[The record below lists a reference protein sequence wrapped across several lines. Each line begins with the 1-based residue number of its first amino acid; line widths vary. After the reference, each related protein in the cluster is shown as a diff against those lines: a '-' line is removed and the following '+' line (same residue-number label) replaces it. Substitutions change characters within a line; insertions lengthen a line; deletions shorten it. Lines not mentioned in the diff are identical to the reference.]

1 MLHWCSHISILPS
14 SALCTSISI
23 YFFMFCIQD
32 LYIFH
37 SSPTIVLASLS
48 SVFTTTLPTITI
60 VKRLSLQPAG
70 QPMYLAPHHTSC
82 LPSCCFSQP
91 IAQAAQTQ
99 MEADAMD
106 GWFTRQNKMRPQA
119 VVKKNTSTQ
128 QSTVLCMA
136 HFIFHIAPLAKTEW
150 NSTSNNKTWWEH
162 KEHDNRHTRQGAIT
176 ANVLSWIFK
185 EDCCS
190 KSYFLW

>member
-1 MLHWCSHISILPS
+1 MLHWCSHISIPPS

-37 SSPTIVLASLS
+37 STPAIVLPSLS
-48 SVFTTTLPTITI
+48 SIFTATLPTVAI
-60 VKRLSLQPAG
+60 VKRLSSQPAG
-70 QPMYLAPHHTSC
+70 QPTYLAAPLTSC

-91 IAQAAQTQ
+91 ITQAAQTQ

-128 QSTVLCMA
+128 QSTVRCVA
-136 HFIFHIAPLAKTEW
+136 HFRFHIALLAKT
-150 NSTSNNKTWWEH
+150 
-162 KEHDNRHTRQGAIT
+162 
-176 ANVLSWIFK
+176 
-185 EDCCS
+185 
-190 KSYFLW
+190 